1 VKSPAERRFYRNQV
15 NLHNAK
21 ARAKARAA
29 QAVSEDLLPAKAVS
43 NVTDATQDKE
53 MMRKGAEVTT
63 DAEEP
68 STVTLE
74 IESSG
79 SVQGKEKGIVNED
92 PETLVLQPAT
102 VPAPGVAAPV
112 VAPAAPV
119 AAAAN
124 PITAAQP
131 AATAAAAAAQP
142 ATAAPAVDTAA
153 AAASQA
159 APAAVPAAAAK
170 PVAVAAV
177 PGDVAQP
184 ATPAAAAAAPA
195 AAGSTVT
202 EKNATTSGLPKDLL
216 LASIVGLVVAGI
228 IALIMY
234 WRRAK
239 RLEQVARLTGVPMSQ
254 PQRVHR
260 SLFSRPTNHSTLDAA
275 IPTDSDGSDTMLGI
289 RTTGSIKGGYAER
302 RADDRAMSSQASIKN
317 PTMGGVLAA
326 TRLAK
331 GRTSSKSPA
340 RAAQARLA
348 KRPDQAE
355 RAMTASMTAQSTVSA
370 HENSESDHDS
380 VQVFAAARSY
390 RERRSHR

>member
-1 VKSPAERRFYRNQV
+1 MSAKLLFFQFMFVAAHSVALEASTAPVIATPAHVLMRKPRLSSVHQVASDSASLMRIQRSERALQSPETMHLKADALPSLVSWNHQPHLAQHSVKSPAERRFYRNQV

-43 NVTDATQDKE
+43 NVTDATHDKE

-68 STVTLE
+68 STMTLE

-202 EKNATTSGLPKDLL
+202 EKKCNDIRLTKRSA
-216 LASIVGLVVAGI
+216 AGI
-228 IALIMY
+228 N
-234 WRRAK
+234 RRAGSS
-239 RLEQVARLTGVPMSQ
+239 RHYCSDHVLATCEEARAG
-254 PQRVHR
+254 
-260 SLFSRPTNHSTLDAA
+260 
-275 IPTDSDGSDTMLGI
+275 
-289 RTTGSIKGGYAER
+289 RTPHR
-302 RADDRAMSSQASIKN
+302 RAD
-317 PTMGGVLAA
+317 
-326 TRLAK
+326 
-331 GRTSSKSPA
+331 
-340 RAAQARLA
+340 
-348 KRPDQAE
+348 
-355 RAMTASMTAQSTVSA
+355 VSA
-370 HENSESDHDS
+370 SEGSQKS
-380 VQVFAAARSY
+380 VQ
-390 RERRSHR
+390 